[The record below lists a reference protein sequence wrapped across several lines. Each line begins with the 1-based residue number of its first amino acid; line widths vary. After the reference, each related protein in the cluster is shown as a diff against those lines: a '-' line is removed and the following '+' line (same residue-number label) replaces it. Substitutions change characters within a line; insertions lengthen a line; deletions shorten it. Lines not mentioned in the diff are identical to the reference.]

1 MSKLAQIG
9 ITLNFSPVLG
19 HDHDILAIEAI
30 LNIDKSKLSRHFPPS
45 KLDEIKDQLESYY
58 KRTALKSFSGT
69 IPLIF
74 TTSEWLQRD
83 PNAAPEPVGFEI
95 TIVYRQVWMILYYLD
110 PSRSFLIKGSSPP
123 IREVGQGLRTLPR
136 LIQQVQPRFIILA
149 KQFPDLPNQ
158 ANVRG
163 AFSQVLK
170 HLSECGI
177 EFAAFGTSAKEL
189 TWLRNPYQDS
199 PSPNLETTSLM
210 NRIIL

>member
-9 ITLNFSPVLG
+9 ITLNFSPVIG

-58 KRTALKSFSGT
+58 KRTALKSYSGI

-136 LIQQVQPRFIILA
+136 LIQQVYPGFIILA
-149 KQFPDLPNQ
+149 QQFPDLPNQ
-158 ANVRG
+158 AEVRDEL
-163 AFSQVLK
+163 ARVLEY
-170 HLSECGI
+170 LRENGI
-177 EFAAFGTSAKEL
+177 EFIAAGVSTQQLVWF
-189 TWLRNPYQDS
+189 
-199 PSPNLETTSLM
+199 PSSLPSSNLESYKVLGFSAGQ
-210 NRIIL
+210 